1 MATGNN
7 TWKVMMEHQDPIAEE
22 TNFSNDQVPSLNL
35 PKMEEVQFEPLQPS
49 HMYVNLIVV
58 GIIFLFVLA
67 GVTVLAFMVEEV
79 KPYFVA
85 GLLAILVVFGFLA
98 LVEIKAFKFRG
109 YALRTHDILYR
120 DGWLWKSWMVIP
132 FNRIQHLEINQ
143 GPIDRIFD
151 LASLQLFTAGGSS
164 SDIEIDGLTPEQAAD
179 IKSFIMSKNAEI
191 NEGDVDTTV

>member
-1 MATGNN
+1 
-7 TWKVMMEHQDPIAEE
+7 MENQEPTTEE
-22 TNFSNDQVPSLNL
+22 TSFSNDQVQSLNL
-35 PKMEEVQFEPLQPS
+35 PKMEDVVYEPLQLS

-67 GVTVLAFMVEEV
+67 GVTVLSFMVEEV
-79 KPYFVA
+79 KPYF
-85 GLLAILVVFGFLA
+85 LLALLAVVILFGFLTLA
-98 LVEIKAFKFRG
+98 
-109 YALRTHDILYR
+109 HDILYR

-132 FNRIQHLEINQ
+132 FTRIQHLEINQ

-164 SDIEIDGLTPEQAAD
+164 SDIEIDGLTPGQAAD

-191 NEGDVDTTV
+191 NEGDVDTTF

>member
-1 MATGNN
+1 
-7 TWKVMMEHQDPIAEE
+7 MENQEPTTEE
-22 TNFSNDQVPSLNL
+22 TFFSNDQVQSLNL
-35 PKMEEVQFEPLQPS
+35 PKMEDVVYEPLQPS

-67 GVTVLAFMVEEV
+67 GVTVLSFMVEEV
-79 KPYFVA
+79 KPYF
-85 GLLAILVVFGFLA
+85 LLALLAVVILFGFLTLA
-98 LVEIKAFKFRG
+98 EVKSFKFRG
-109 YALRTHDILYR
+109 YALRSHDILYR

-132 FNRIQHLEINQ
+132 FTRIQHLEINQ

-164 SDIEIDGLTPEQAAD
+164 SDIEIDGLTPGQAAD

-191 NEGDVDTTV
+191 NEGDVDTTI